1 MTGKLPYV
9 RSNVFLSILERIILN
24 FFHHILLYKYNSTI
38 TLFPAIKKER
48 ADREKDSAMIKE
60 RIDNER
66 KEIQISVDK
75 VILVEDMKKGKMHF

>member
-1 MTGKLPYV
+1 MTL
-9 RSNVFLSILERIILN
+9 
-24 FFHHILLYKYNSTI
+24 
-38 TLFPAIKKER
+38 TLFLAIKKEK

-75 VILVEDMKKGKMHF
+75 VTMKWRA